1 MMNGNHMVIIMF
13 LYILIVT
20 GLLINCCY
28 RKNLRQN
35 MGLFAAYF
43 SLTLVVA
50 LEVLYLKFHDKVKFF
65 PGVSYREAVM
75 CKVYIFTGVF
85 IVLFLDAKGIIIDN
99 GKHPNL
105 TSKYLTFL
113 WVLIAAY
120 DAIRIC
126 CLNNQIIYYEHFAL
140 ISISTLLFCI
150 FCAKSFVK
158 RADFIYSSVNKK
170 LFVILMNLELFIIVN
185 YALHVLLLIG
195 QTVIAESLLSFVVLV
210 TAQLTF
216 TVALMRE
223 KNKIKKVRH
232 FFYCMEN
239 SENPALLDDGEF
251 IDDEEIMRR
260 LMILFDRDKPY
271 LNPDYKVFE
280 ASLAVGTNKS
290 YTARAIGKS
299 PFNNFKS
306 MCNYYRVMELCRI
319 IAEQP
324 ELDIMKMYKQAGFT
338 SRGVFHNSF
347 LLYAGES
354 PVKWTKHIRQLKENR
369 EPVRVENLVRCP
381 RHIAGY

>member
-1 MMNGNHMVIIMF
+1 MNGSHMVIIMF
-13 LYILIVT
+13 LYVFIVA
-20 GLLINCCY
+20 GLFISCRY
-28 RKNLRQN
+28 RKNFRQN
-35 MGLFAAYF
+35 SGLFAAYF
-43 SLTLVVA
+43 SLALVVA
-50 LEVLYLKFHDKVKFF
+50 LEVLYFKFHDKINFF
-65 PGVSYREAVM
+65 PAVSHQEAVV

-85 IVLFLDAKGIIIDN
+85 FVLFLEAKGIIID
-99 GKHPNL
+99 KCRHLKPAL
-105 TSKYLTFL
+105 KYLIFL
-113 WVLIAAY
+113 WILIAAY
-120 DAIRIC
+120 DAIRIY
-126 CLNNQIIYYEHFAL
+126 CLNDQILYYEHFAL
-140 ISISTLLFCI
+140 ISISTVLFCF
-150 FCAKSFVK
+150 FCAKSFVR

-170 LFVILMNLELFIIVN
+170 LFVTLLNFEFFIIAN
-185 YALHVLLLIG
+185 YVLHVLFLIDKIM
-195 QTVIAESLLSFVVLV
+195 IAEALLSFIILV
-210 TAQLTF
+210 TVQVRLT
-216 TVALMRE
+216 LDLIRE
-223 KNKIKKVRH
+223 NQKFKKVQH
-232 FFYCMEN
+232 VLYDTEN
-239 SENPALLDDGEF
+239 SENPLLLDDGE
-251 IDDEEIMRR
+251 ILDDEEIMRR
-260 LMILFDRDKPY
+260 LMILFDREKPY